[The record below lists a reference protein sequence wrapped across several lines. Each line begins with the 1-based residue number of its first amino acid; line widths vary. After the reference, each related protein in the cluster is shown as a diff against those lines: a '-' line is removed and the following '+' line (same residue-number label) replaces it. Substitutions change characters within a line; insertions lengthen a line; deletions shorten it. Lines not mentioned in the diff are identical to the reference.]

1 MTRFLHRTLA
11 VTLLVVAP
19 AAVLAQ
25 TTDVDTWFER
35 MLARKNAGY
44 EGIQDMTRK
53 TEMMGRS
60 TFEYY
65 ERTSA
70 IELDNGQTVY
80 AMRMVPPSEIAE
92 RQSGDNAMSNATPG
106 DLRRA
111 ADVIEQAGIQMEQG
125 MRAEMSSTGVPGGI
139 GTMLMNPP
147 PDQPWLSA
155 NPRDMTSMYAMMLRG
170 AAEAKVD
177 MAAEE
182 ASAGADYARN
192 AEQIKE
198 QTRFLGYSE
207 FGGRRVGELGADDLG
222 FSETSGAQQ
231 VRCDS
236 MRMLVDAEE
245 YVPLLFKMNCTVT
258 EGRETRKMFIERED
272 RDFRN
277 VAGCGDM
284 YEPFSSVMRIRGA
297 MTPAQ
302 EAEIAKA
309 GRQLEELEAQ
319 MASMPASQRQMMES
333 MMGPQLD
340 MIRNMAS
347 GDGIEMEQKT
357 LELRC
362 NTGLP
367 DPREVSQAMFG
378 TPAR

>member
-170 AAEAKVD
+170 AAQAKVD

-182 ASAGADYARN
+182 ASAGDNYARN
-192 AEQIKE
+192 AQQIKE

-207 FGGRRVGELGADDLG
+207 LGGRRVGELGADDLG

-302 EAEIAKA
+302 EAELAKA
-309 GRQLEELEAQ
+309 SRQLEELEAQ

>member
-139 GTMLMNPP
+139 GTMLMNP
-147 PDQPWLSA
+147 
-155 NPRDMTSMYAMMLRG
+155 
-170 AAEAKVD
+170 
-177 MAAEE
+177 
-182 ASAGADYARN
+182 
-192 AEQIKE
+192 
-198 QTRFLGYSE
+198 QTH
-207 FGGRRVGELGADDLG
+207 A
-222 FSETSGAQQ
+222 T
-231 VRCDS
+231 
-236 MRMLVDAEE
+236 
-245 YVPLLFKMNCTVT
+245 
-258 EGRETRKMFIERED
+258 
-272 RDFRN
+272 
-277 VAGCGDM
+277 
-284 YEPFSSVMRIRGA
+284 
-297 MTPAQ
+297 
-302 EAEIAKA
+302 
-309 GRQLEELEAQ
+309 
-319 MASMPASQRQMMES
+319 
-333 MMGPQLD
+333 
-340 MIRNMAS
+340 
-347 GDGIEMEQKT
+347 
-357 LELRC
+357 
-362 NTGLP
+362 
-367 DPREVSQAMFG
+367 
-378 TPAR
+378 